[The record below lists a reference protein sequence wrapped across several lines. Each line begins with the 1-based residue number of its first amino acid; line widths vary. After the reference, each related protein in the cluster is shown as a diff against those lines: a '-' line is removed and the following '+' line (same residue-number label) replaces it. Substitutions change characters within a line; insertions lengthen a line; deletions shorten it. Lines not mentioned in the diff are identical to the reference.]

1 MCADGHSRP
10 LRLGVMGLVT
20 PQVVD
25 WDKALLDG
33 HLIAADIVE
42 TAQDMVPQMRAEGAD
57 IIVALCH
64 AGIDTAPWAQ
74 GMENAAYHFAAVD
87 GINVVLTGHT
97 HDVFPDGTDHDDP
110 QIDGQA
116 GQLHGKPAVMAGS
129 YGTLL
134 GVVALDL
141 DWTGTGWAAGTFDVT
156 VQKAVS
162 RRPDTLLQSG
172 MKATVLDIHSQ
183 ALTHIRHPVA
193 RTDQPI
199 QSHFA
204 TAAPNLSLQ
213 LPAHA
218 QRDAIVTAG
227 ADTAWGHLPVLSAVA
242 PFRAGGKGRPSHFI
256 DIPKGALTLRDVAA
270 IYPFANKVFA
280 VRRTGAQ
287 LRAWLNRFLKPK
299 WLMGI
304 GAPCCGTAR
313 RPMNSM

>member
-1 MCADGHSRP
+1 MCADEHSRP

-42 TAQDMVPQMRAEGAD
+42 TAQKMVPQIRAEGAN

-183 ALTHIRHPVA
+183 ALTHICHPVA

-204 TAAPNLSLQ
+204 TAAPDLLLQ
-213 LPAHA
+213 LLAHV

-227 ADTAWGHLPVLSAVA
+227 ADTALGASAC
-242 PFRAGGKGRPSHFI
+242 S
-256 DIPKGALTLRDVAA
+256 
-270 IYPFANKVFA
+270 
-280 VRRTGAQ
+280 VRRGTVSGRRQRQAIAFH
-287 LRAWLNRFLKPK
+287 RHPK
-299 WLMGI
+299 RS
-304 GAPCCGTAR
+304 ADTAR
-313 RPMNSM
+313 RGRDLSVCQ